1 MEHGLSA
8 VYSDLPGKKGLICM
22 KNLNLQDVF
31 LNQARKERIPVTFFL
46 VNGFQFR
53 GVVKGFD
60 NYTVIL
66 ECDGKQELIYKH
78 AISTIVPQKS
88 IAILNGDEET
98 GA

>member
-1 MEHGLSA
+1 MSLAAYAFASLEG
-8 VYSDLPGKKGLICM
+8 DIDM

-88 IAILNGDEET
+88 ISILNGEEE
-98 GA
+98 A

>member
-1 MEHGLSA
+1 
-8 VYSDLPGKKGLICM
+8 M
-22 KNLNLQDVF
+22 KSLNLQDVF
-31 LNQARKERIPVTFFL
+31 LNQARKEWILVTFFL

-88 IAILNGDEET
+88 IAILNSEEE
-98 GA
+98 

>member
-1 MEHGLSA
+1 
-8 VYSDLPGKKGLICM
+8 M
-22 KNLNLQDVF
+22 KSLNLQDVC
-31 LNQARKERIPVTFFL
+31 LDQARKERIPVTFYRGS
-46 VNGFQFR
+46 GFQFR

-88 IAILNGDEET
+88 IAILNSEEE
-98 GA
+98 

>member
-1 MEHGLSA
+1 MTTKE
-8 VYSDLPGKKGLICM
+8 P
-22 KNLNLQDVF
+22 LQDRF
-31 LNQARKERIPVTFFL
+31 LEELRHSRAQVTVFL

-53 GVVKGFD
+53 GMVKGFD

-88 IAILNGDEET
+88 IAILNSEEE
-98 GA
+98 A

>member
-1 MEHGLSA
+1 
-8 VYSDLPGKKGLICM
+8 M
-22 KNLNLQDVF
+22 KILNLQDVF
-31 LNQARKERIPVTFFL
+31 LNQARKERIPVTIFL

-53 GVVKGFD
+53 GMVKGFD

-88 IAILNGDEET
+88 IAILNSEEE
-98 GA
+98 A

>member
-1 MEHGLSA
+1 
-8 VYSDLPGKKGLICM
+8 M

-31 LNQARKERIPVTFFL
+31 LNQARKDRMSITIYL

-66 ECDGKQELIYKH
+66 ESEGKQQVIYKH
-78 AISTIVPQKS
+78 AISTIIPQRPIS
-88 IAILNGDEET
+88 ILGSEEE
-98 GA
+98 A